1 MAALLTQNYTS
12 LKDTVLILSL
22 LVLPALLALYFVVQ
36 AKVTADFSKVSLL
49 IKLIMLCGLI
59 LMVLLPV

>member
-1 MAALLTQNYTS
+1 MAALLTLNYTS

-36 AKVTADFSKVSLL
+36 AKVTGDFSRVSLL
-49 IKLIMLCGLI
+49 IKLIMLCGLT
-59 LMVLLPV
+59 LMVMLPV